1 MKLLTAT
8 LLGLLAAS
16 SRVFAE
22 TDNMAEGRKV
32 FESICARCH
41 ESGIM
46 GAPVVGN
53 PEEWENMA
61 KVVWSDVKLQH
72 LENGYLRDA
81 GKIAVTDR
89 DVEVATG
96 YMLTLTQK

>member
-1 MKLLTAT
+1 MNLSAPALLA
-8 LLGLLAAS
+8 LLAAS
-16 SRVFAE
+16 TPVFAE
-22 TDNMAEGRKV
+22 TDDMAEGRKV
-32 FESICARCH
+32 FESVCARCH

-53 PEEWENMA
+53 PEEWEDA
-61 KVVWSDVKLQH
+61 GKVVWSDVKFQH
-72 LENGYLRDA
+72 LENGYLREA
-81 GKIAVTDR
+81 GKKAVTDH

>member
-1 MKLLTAT
+1 MKLLPAT

-16 SRVFAE
+16 SYVLAE
-22 TDNMAEGRKV
+22 TDDMAEGRKV

-53 PEEWENMA
+53 PEEWQDA
-61 KVVWSDVKLQH
+61 GKVVWSDVKFQH

-81 GKIAVTDR
+81 GKKAVTDH

>member
-1 MKLLTAT
+1 MKLSAPALLT
-8 LLGLLAAS
+8 LVAAS
-16 SRVFAE
+16 TPIFAE
-22 TDNMAEGRKV
+22 TEDMAEGRKV

-53 PEEWENMA
+53 PEEWEDA
-61 KVVWSDVKLQH
+61 GKVVWSDVKFQH

-81 GKIAVTDR
+81 GKKAVTDH